1 METDQHQSSSLF
13 SLNLDAQN
21 SYTLRSV
28 ASWAKVLGVV
38 GIILGVVFVLMGI
51 MIQDQTSTYRYRTEN
66 SEAYGMVG
74 YVIMAIIQIT
84 SSIFALNGGNK
95 LSVALR
101 ANDQASLNS
110 GFAMVRN
117 FFAIWAILLIL
128 SVLVMI
134 IALMARI

>member
-1 METDQHQSSSLF
+1 MESDQQQTSSLF

-38 GIILGVVFVLMGI
+38 GIILGVIFILTGV
-51 MIQDQTSTYRYRTEN
+51 MIQDRTSGYRYRTDN

-74 YVIMAIIQIT
+74 YIIMALIQIT

-95 LSVALR
+95 ISVALR

-110 GFAMVRN
+110 GFGMVRN

-128 SVLVMI
+128 SVLVLL
-134 IALMARI
+134 IALMTRL